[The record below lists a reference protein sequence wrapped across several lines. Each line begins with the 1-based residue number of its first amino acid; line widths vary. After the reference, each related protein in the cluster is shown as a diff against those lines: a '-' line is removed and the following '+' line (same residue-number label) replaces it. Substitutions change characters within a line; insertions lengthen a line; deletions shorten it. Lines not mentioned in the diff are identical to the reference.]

1 MNENPQFH
9 VRYFQSLSELDG
21 LLKSGTVPR
30 SGEILSFIIRDY
42 LNTIVNWD
50 SEPVEAYRAAFAAC
64 RAYIQPMNPPRIEL
78 ENAVRLLFREH
89 GIGVKKART
98 YEKGRNK
105 EAVPETRTEE
115 VQLELDQGIK
125 KRRKRWRKKLSDR
138 REPL

>member
-30 SGEILSFIIRDY
+30 SGEVLSFIIRDY

-50 SEPVEAYRAAFAAC
+50 TEPVEAYRAAFAAC
-64 RAYIQPMNPPRIEL
+64 RTYILPMNPPRIEL

-89 GIGVKKART
+89 GIGIKKART
-98 YEKGRNK
+98 FEKGRNK

-125 KRRKRWRKKLSDR
+125 KRRRHRRKKPSDK